1 MWRRRRSAWRAFSLF
16 ASFSLLLVATAASAA
31 TIAFTLE
38 GNAGSGLRAGNENPP
53 VTGGSGGILTV
64 IEFDTT
70 TNLLTIDIGWGSG
83 NGFTDLTG
91 PAVVGHIHGATANPA
106 PTGFSENASP
116 IYDLHTLAGWNPS
129 SISGGFDGVVAIAP
143 ADVAALLGDRMYMNI
158 HTALNPNG
166 EIRGHLVQVPEPT
179 AGALLGVGLAL
190 LALAR
195 RSRA

>member
-1 MWRRRRSAWRAFSLF
+1 MLRRKRSVWRAFSLF

-38 GNAGSGLRAGNENPP
+38 GNAGSGLRAGNEYPP

-106 PTGFSENASP
+106 PTGFSENAP
-116 IYDLHTLAGWNPS
+116 AIYDLHTLSGWNPS
-129 SISGGFDGVVAIAP
+129 HIDGGFDGVVTILET
-143 ADVAALLGDRMYMNI
+143 DEAALIGNRMYINV
-158 HTALNPNG
+158 HTLVNPNG
-166 EIRGHLVQVPEPT
+166 EIRGHLVAVPEPT
-179 AGALLGVGLAL
+179 AGALVGLGLVL
-190 LALAR
+190 LAAR
-195 RSRA
+195 RRR